1 MCVGNFAAPVLFMHV
16 LGHYEYVTRWFSVHE
31 SASAAP
37 DLACLF
43 MSVLGRRLC
52 VSHGAAVEPQAPD
65 TTSAAASARL
75 RQDNRG
81 FPACA
86 FAMHI

>member
-1 MCVGNFAAPVLFMHV
+1 MCVGHFAAPVLFMHV
-16 LGHYEYVTRWFSVHE
+16 LGHYTYVTRWFSVNG
-31 SASAAP
+31 SVSAAP
-37 DLACLF
+37 DVSCLF
-43 MSVLGRRLC
+43 MSVLRHRLC

-65 TTSAAASARL
+65 TTSAAASAPL